1 MRYLTLGAIA
11 LAATL
16 GASSL
21 ARAADDLS
29 RREADARAEAAMQ
42 SPYDSDYRALGY
54 SEPQWQG
61 HPLANTRVRAP
72 LVQTEPQSADAAF
85 LRLGDRGIGD
95 E

>member
-16 GASSL
+16 GVSGL

-29 RREADARAEAAMQ
+29 REEADAQAEAAVQ
-42 SPYDSDYRALGY
+42 SPYEQAGHALGY
-54 SEPQWQG
+54 SESRWQG
-61 HPLANTRVRAP
+61 HPLATSRAHAAANAQ
-72 LVQTEPQSADAAF
+72 LSADSEF
-85 LRLGDRGIGD
+85 LRLGDRGIGG